1 MCSIVCGRN
10 FRQPGDMKIGISQW
24 KIRLVLFC
32 ADFARDGLGVLGASV
47 FMTKDMIGIS
57 HHHQK
62 DTSPIFG
69 SVMTGT

>member
-47 FMTKDMIGIS
+47 FMT
-57 HHHQK
+57 
-62 DTSPIFG
+62 
-69 SVMTGT
+69 